1 MSKKIKRIDLLFR
14 EVSDAHAQE
23 NFYRLK
29 TFLDN
34 LAANGLAGPPGPVG
48 PPGPSAELAAFA
60 NALKVTRIANVDLT
74 KGDVVYA
81 ISTTHVDLA
90 TGDDTAS
97 KATVFGFVLTN
108 ALAGANVDILIL
120 GVLEDPIFSVFTLN
134 DPLFLDVAG
143 GVTDTKRISGYHVV
157 VGKSLGG
164 NQIFVNIRDP
174 LVIA

>member
-34 LAANGLAGPPGPVG
+34 LAANGLAD